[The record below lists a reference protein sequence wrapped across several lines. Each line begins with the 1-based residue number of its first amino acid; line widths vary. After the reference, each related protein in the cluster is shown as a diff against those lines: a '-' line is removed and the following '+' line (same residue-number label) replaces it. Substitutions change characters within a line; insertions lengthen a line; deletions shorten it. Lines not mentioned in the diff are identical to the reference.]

1 MPKALWRE
9 GEGMGPWRKG
19 GSLLST
25 YYELVMVEALLIH
38 SVFKLHRDPERPCFV
53 IPICQNWQ
61 LREIK

>member
-1 MPKALWRE
+1 
-9 GEGMGPWRKG
+9 MGPWRKG

-25 YYELVMVEALLIH
+25 YYELVMVEALLTH